1 MSEDVQVQTVEAS
14 ARRRLIRGAFAAPAA
29 LTLYSGSTFA
39 AASNLRCVA
48 NQVSTPT
55 LPGASGITDLW
66 VRVQLWTL
74 GSGATLSTW
83 VSGADIVALTS
94 PKTPMPYLSSSEWQ
108 CFSAGS
114 NAGYTVG
121 QKLTSPPSKPGS
133 TLTRNGSYVAV
144 RVDSTGKIIGV
155 VAVDPASG
163 GSAIAQTCWAS
174 FSGIR
179 FT

>member
-1 MSEDVQVQTVEAS
+1 M
-14 ARRRLIRGAFAAPAA
+14 
-29 LTLYSGSTFA
+29 
-39 AASNLRCVA
+39 
-48 NQVSTPT
+48 
-55 LPGASGITDLW
+55 W

-94 PKTPMPYLSSSEWQ
+94 PATPLPDLSSSEWQ
-108 CFSAGS
+108 CFTAGS
-114 NAGYTVG
+114 NCGYTVG
-121 QKLTSPPSKPGS
+121 QKLTSPPTKPGS
-133 TLTRNGSYVAV
+133 TLTHDGSYVAV

-155 VAVDPASG
+155 VAVDPSSG
-163 GSAIAQTCWAS
+163 GTAVAQTCWAS